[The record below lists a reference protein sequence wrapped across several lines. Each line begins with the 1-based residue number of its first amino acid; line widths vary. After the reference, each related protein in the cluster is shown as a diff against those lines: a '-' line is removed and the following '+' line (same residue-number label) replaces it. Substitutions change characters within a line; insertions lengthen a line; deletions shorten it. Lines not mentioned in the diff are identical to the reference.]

1 MYDISKEKQTP
12 EGGQQKMAHD
22 PCSRIQALYPRLS
35 KVEAKIADYILRDPL
50 RVTELSVQAMAQEIG
65 VAQSSIVRFCRTIEC
80 SGLRELK
87 LQLASHENAFVI
99 PTIFEDLSPEDDAQ
113 SIATKVF
120 TRNVNTIQRTLQALD
135 FAKIETAVALL
146 GAAKRIYVYGLG
158 ASASLADDFYIRLMR
173 IGINASAV
181 TDSHLCQISSGL
193 MQEGDVLVGI
203 SHTGRTAD
211 ILRAMQVARGGGAK
225 TIGITGYA
233 QMPIRE
239 VSDVCL
245 ELYSPEQLFV
255 SPRVAQVSLLDSL
268 YVCLGIRQKDRVMRC
283 VQRMEEVL
291 RPMRVKL

>member
-120 TRNVNTIQRTLQALD
+120 TRNVNTIQAMRRCRSARYRMYVWSYILRSSCLYRRAWRRYPYW
-135 FAKIETAVALL
+135 TACT
-146 GAAKRIYVYGLG
+146 YV
-158 ASASLADDFYIRLMR
+158 SASGRR
-173 IGINASAV
+173 IG
-181 TDSHLCQISSGL
+181 
-193 MQEGDVLVGI
+193 
-203 SHTGRTAD
+203 
-211 ILRAMQVARGGGAK
+211 
-225 TIGITGYA
+225 
-233 QMPIRE
+233 
-239 VSDVCL
+239 
-245 ELYSPEQLFV
+245 
-255 SPRVAQVSLLDSL
+255 
-268 YVCLGIRQKDRVMRC
+268 
-283 VQRMEEVL
+283 
-291 RPMRVKL
+291 